1 CASHSINIFNLFN
14 PFNNFSQMVCI
25 MNKNG
30 NMDKSSFIAIR
41 FAIHSYNVCFHFIDG
56 LKNFIE
62 QTAAIITG
70 DFQIDEVLSLFVF
83 LTLSFDIKE
92 TLFRFFRLDIRT
104 VGAMNGYDSAFSNIT
119 DDLVTWNRV
128 TTLRQPNEQI
138 INALNSHAKIL
149 FRQFFIFD
157 IAFYF
162 FNEF

>member
-1 CASHSINIFNLFN
+1 
-14 PFNNFSQMVCI
+14 MVCI

-41 FAIHSYNVCFHFIDG
+41 FAIHSDNVCFHFIDG
-56 LKNFIE
+56 MKNFIE
-62 QTAAIITG
+62 QTAAIISG
-70 DFQIDEVLSLFVF
+70 DLQIGVVFTLFVL
-83 LTLSFDIKE
+83 LTLAFEIKE
-92 TLFRFFRLDIRT
+92 TLFRFCRLDSRR
-104 VGAMNGYDSAFSNIT
+104 VGEMNGYASAFGNIT
-119 DDLVTWNRV
+119 DYLVTWNRI

-162 FNEF
+162 FNGF